1 MMNIG
6 QMTITEAYPHLQ
18 SVANAYGLRLNRA
31 KEFKFARL
39 ILANLY
45 NSQWA

>member
-1 MMNIG
+1 
-6 QMTITEAYPHLQ
+6 MTISQAYPHLKE
-18 SVANAYGLRLNRA
+18 VALSYGLRLNRA

-45 NSQWA
+45 NRELC